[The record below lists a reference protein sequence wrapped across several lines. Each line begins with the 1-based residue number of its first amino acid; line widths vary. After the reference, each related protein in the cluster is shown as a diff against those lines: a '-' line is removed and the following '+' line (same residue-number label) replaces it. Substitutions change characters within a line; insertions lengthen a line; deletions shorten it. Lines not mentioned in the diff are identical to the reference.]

1 MSALRLTIRPGCDLP
16 ERRAVAS
23 AGGAP
28 AVVPVPGFFGTA
40 ARGSR
45 LPIPRNERGHTV
57 VTPPLPGF
65 GWELDRLPHAPIGDG
80 PDAPAQAER
89 SLPPEHPVVRAA
101 LGSAPTAVRA
111 APMNPGGLF
120 LAVPYAH
127 LPLPWWYRQALP
139 ALSRTPSAPHPYV
152 GVDSADPRVQGALR
166 SWEPAPGLP
175 EPVTPARPESSS
187 FPPALLPE
195 QERLA
200 LSAHRAARNV
210 ARPVAS
216 VRGRDDGTS
225 ACAPP
230 RTFPLLAG
238 FRKTP
243 RDRQIVRPTH
253 PVSALAA
260 QLVAQ
265 GEA

>member
-1 MSALRLTIRPGCDLP
+1 MSALRLTIRPGCDPP
-16 ERRAVAS
+16 ERRTVAS

-28 AVVPVPGFFGTA
+28 AVVSGPGFFGTA
-40 ARGSR
+40 ASGSR
-45 LPIPRNERGHTV
+45 SPIPRNERGHTV
-57 VTPPLPGF
+57 VTPSLPGF

-89 SLPPEHPVVRAA
+89 SLPPEQPVVRAA
-101 LGSAPTAVRA
+101 LGSAPTAVLA
-111 APMNPGGLF
+111 APMNPGGLS
-120 LAVPYAH
+120 LAAPYAH
-127 LPLPWWYRQALP
+127 LPLPWCRQALP
-139 ALSRTPSAPHPYV
+139 ALSRTPSAPHPFV

-166 SWEPAPGLP
+166 SWKPAPGLP
-175 EPVTPARPESSS
+175 EPATPARPESSS

-200 LSAHRAARNV
+200 LSVRRAARNV

-216 VRGRDDGTS
+216 VRGRDDDTS

-230 RTFPLLAG
+230 RTFRLLAR
-238 FRKTP
+238 FRETP
-243 RDRQIVRPTH
+243 GDRQIVRPTH

-260 QLVAQ
+260 PLVAQ